1 LAGTVGGAQHS
12 SAAHY
17 GPTFGGMRKYW
28 LLRAAIGV
36 MAALEL
42 LPRGILSTPFG
53 LGWLAAYV
61 VSLTFTVALWVGNVY
76 LWQRSVARWP
86 QPAATARRLWVLAAA
101 SLTYTFLTTVVL
113 GAGFAAVLSWPWSL
127 ATALPETGLNLV
139 STLVVLL
146 IYETR
151 HTFEQLEA
159 NMHRANLLAQA
170 QTQAQLDALARQLDP
185 HFLFNSLNT
194 LAALIEPT
202 NEAAQQYVEGLAD
215 LYRYV
220 LLSRDR
226 PTVPLADE
234 LALVRTY
241 VALQQV
247 RFRGKVLVEYRI
259 DPAALTRHVAPLSV
273 QELVENA
280 LKHNEAS
287 AARPLHLR
295 LTATP
300 ETLRVENSYQPRP
313 AGLAP
318 PTGTGLNALR
328 QRYALL
334 GAPGPVKVVQFR
346 DRFVVQLPLLPGLAG
361 ADLTP

>member
-1 LAGTVGGAQHS
+1 LAGTVGGAQRS
-12 SAAHY
+12 GAAHY
-17 GPTFGGMRKYW
+17 GPTFGGMKKYW

-86 QPAATARRLWVLAAA
+86 QPAATARRLWVMAAA

-127 ATALPETGLNLV
+127 AKALPETGLNLV

-259 DPAALTRHVAPLSV
+259 DPAALARHVAPLSA

-346 DRFVVQLPLLPGLAG
+346 DRFVVQLPLLPGAPG